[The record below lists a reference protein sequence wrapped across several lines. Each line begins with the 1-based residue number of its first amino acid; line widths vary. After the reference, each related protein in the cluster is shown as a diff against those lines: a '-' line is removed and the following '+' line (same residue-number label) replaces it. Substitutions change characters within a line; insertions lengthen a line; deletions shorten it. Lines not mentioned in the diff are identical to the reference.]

1 MVNRVRA
8 GQQITRG
15 CFLSEFSPYGHRRE
29 MVEEEEGECQE
40 RASERENEREKPC
53 TAYTE
58 GVEDEMRRMAMGG
71 NG

>member
-8 GQQITRG
+8 GQQRTRG

-40 RASERENEREKPC
+40 GASEKMREKSHAQL
-53 TAYTE
+53 TQ
-58 GVEDEMRRMAMGG
+58 GVLKMR
-71 NG
+71 